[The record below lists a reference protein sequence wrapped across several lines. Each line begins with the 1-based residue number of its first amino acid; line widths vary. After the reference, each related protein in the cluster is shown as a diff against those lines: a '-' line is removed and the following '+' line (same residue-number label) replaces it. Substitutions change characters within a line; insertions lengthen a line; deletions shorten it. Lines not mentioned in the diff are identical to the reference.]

1 MEYFTE
7 GDPVI
12 KDKPVGPPNR
22 NIRGFKNKE
31 TKLNNPCEFTLKFV
45 SFTAGF
51 ISGILLSIVFVVVH

>member
-1 MEYFTE
+1 MLH
-7 GDPVI
+7 
-12 KDKPVGPPNR
+12 NL
-22 NIRGFKNKE
+22 KNKE

>member
-1 MEYFTE
+1 MEYFAE
-7 GDPVI
+7 GDYVMLH
-12 KDKPVGPPNR
+12 NL
-22 NIRGFKNKE
+22 KNKE